1 MSQIAFAEPFAL
13 FAEWFA
19 AAKASEPIEP
29 EAMNLATATPDGAPS
44 SRIVLLRGHDERGFV
59 FFTNFDSRKG
69 EELFANPRAALCF
82 HWKTLQRQIRIEGE
96 TAPVSGAEGDAY
108 FERRA
113 RMSQIGAW
121 ASDQSRPL
129 DRRETFERRVAETE
143 ARFKDRPVPRPP
155 RWSGFRLVPARIEF
169 WQERPFRLHDR
180 IVYGRAGDG
189 WTTTRLYP

>member
-1 MSQIAFAEPFAL
+1 VTRVPFSEPFAL

-19 AAKASEPIEP
+19 AAKAREPTEP
-29 EAMNLATATPDGAPS
+29 EAMNLATATRGGAPS

-59 FFTNFDSRKG
+59 FFTNYDSRKG

-82 HWKTLQRQIRIEGE
+82 HWKSLQRQIRIEGE
-96 TAPVSGAEGDAY
+96 AAPVSDSEGDAY
-108 FERRA
+108 FAARA

-129 DRRETFERRVAETE
+129 DSRATFEHRVAETE

-169 WQERPFRLHDR
+169 WEERPFRLHER
-180 IVYGRAGDG
+180 IAYSRAGEG
-189 WTTTRLYP
+189 WTTMRLYP